1 MTMTETPAKTEAATA
16 PAFSAGAGVDPRA
29 FLAGQARWSV
39 FEVLFWLAA
48 ILPFFLLP
56 TYLSLASQIAIT
68 ALFALSLDLILGYA
82 GIISLGHAVYFG
94 VGAYTAGII
103 SKYGWGEPISGLVI
117 SAFAAAIVGYLTSFL
132 IVRVQ
137 HLALLMITLGL
148 GFIAVELANSAA
160 WLTGGADGLL
170 GVDTWPIFGVWDF
183 DLWGRTAYVYALAVL
198 FILFVVS
205 RRLVHSPFGLS
216 LRGIR
221 ENAVRMPA
229 IGAPNQRR
237 LQKVYVISA
246 AIAGVA
252 GALLTQTTEFASLE
266 VLGFQRSADLAVML
280 ILGGTGRLYGAIVG
294 AAIFMIARDQLADM
308 NPQYWYFWIG
318 LLLMAVVLFLPDGIV
333 GGLARLVPARWRK
346 P

>member
-1 MTMTETPAKTEAATA
+1 MTTATESSATK
-16 PAFSAGAGVDPRA
+16 PSASVDPRA
-29 FLAGQARWSV
+29 FLKRQTRWSV
-39 FEVLFWLAA
+39 FEVLFWLAT
-48 ILPFFLLP
+48 LSPFFLFE

-68 ALFALSLDLILGYA
+68 ALFAVSLDLILGYA
-82 GIISLGHAVYFG
+82 GIISLGHAVFFG
-94 VGAYTAGII
+94 VGAYTAGIV
-103 SKYGWGEPISGLVI
+103 SKYGWGEPISGLFI
-117 SAFAAAIVGYLTSFL
+117 AAAAAAIVGYLTSFI

-148 GFIAVELANSAA
+148 GFIAVEIANSAD

-170 GVDTWPIFGVWDF
+170 GVETWPVLGIWDF
-183 DLWGRTAYVYALAVL
+183 DLWGKTAYGFALVVL

-229 IGAPNQRR
+229 IGAPNPRR

-266 VLGFQRSADLAVML
+266 VLGFQRSADLAIIL
-280 ILGGTGRLYGAIVG
+280 ILGGTGRLYGAIIG
-294 AAIFMIARDQLADM
+294 AIIFMVARDQLADM

-318 LLLMAVVLFLPDGIV
+318 LLLMAVVLFLPDGIL
-333 GGLARLVPARWRK
+333 GGLTRLVPARWRK

>member
-1 MTMTETPAKTEAATA
+1 
-16 PAFSAGAGVDPRA
+16 
-29 FLAGQARWSV
+29 V
-39 FEVLFWLAA
+39 FEIAFWLATLA
-48 ILPFFLLP
+48 PFFFFP
-56 TYLSLASQIAIT
+56 TYLSLANQIAIT
-68 ALFALSLDLILGYA
+68 ALFAISLDLILGYA

-94 VGAYTAGII
+94 VGAYAAGIA
-103 SKYGWGEPISGLVI
+103 SSRYGWGEPISGLLI
-117 SAFAAAIVGYLTSFL
+117 GAFAAAIVGYLTSFI

-148 GFIAVELANSAA
+148 GFIAVEIANSAD

-170 GVDTWPIFGVWDF
+170 GVETWPILGIWDF
-183 DLWGRTAYVYALAVL
+183 DLWGKTAYGYALVVL

-229 IGAPNQRR
+229 VGAPNQRH
-237 LQKVYVISA
+237 LQKVFVISA

-266 VLGFQRSADLAVML
+266 VLGFQRSADLAIML

-294 AAIFMIARDQLADM
+294 AVIFMVARDQLADM

-318 LLLMAVVLFLPDGIV
+318 LLLMAVVLFLPEGIV

-346 P
+346 S

>member
-1 MTMTETPAKTEAATA
+1 MTTGSQTTANTEPAS
-16 PAFSAGAGVDPRA
+16 PAVSPHD
-29 FLAGQARWSV
+29 FLRRQTRWTV
-39 FEVLFWLAA
+39 FEIAFWLAA
-48 ILPFFLLP
+48 LTPFFLFP

-68 ALFALSLDLILGYA
+68 GLFAVSLDLILGYA
-82 GIISLGHAVYFG
+82 GIISLGHAVFFG

-103 SKYGWGEPISGLVI
+103 SKFGWGEPISGLFI
-117 SAFAAAIVGYLTSFL
+117 AAFAAAIVGYVTSFV

-148 GFIAVELANSAA
+148 GFIAVEIANKAA
-160 WLTGGADGLL
+160 WLTGGADGLQ
-170 GVDTWPIFGVWDF
+170 GVDTWPILGIWSF
-183 DLWGRTAYVYALAVL
+183 DLWGRTAYGYALVVL

-221 ENAVRMPA
+221 ENATRMPA
-229 IGAPNQRR
+229 VGAPNQRR

-252 GALLTQTTEFASLE
+252 GALLTQTTNFASLE

-294 AAIFMIARDQLADM
+294 ALIFMVARDQLADI

-318 LLLMAVVLFLPDGIV
+318 LLLMAVVLFMPDGV
-333 GGLARLVPARWRK
+333 LGGLSRLVPGRWRK